1 MQPGAQYLGQG
12 RCRFTV
18 WAPFLTAASVH
29 VVAPDDRLVPME
41 KDDRG
46 YWEVVAPDVLPGSQY
61 LFRLDSER
69 DRPDP
74 ASHLQAGDVHGPS
87 EVVDQASFP
96 WDDKEWEAIPV
107 EEMIIYEMHVGTF
120 TPEGT
125 FDAIIPRLDEL
136 HSLGVNAVEIM
147 PVAQFPGGRNWG
159 YDGVYPYAVQRSY
172 GGPVGLKRLVN
183 ACHRKEMAVVL
194 DVVYNHLGPEGN
206 YLRDY
211 GPYFTDKYHTPWG
224 SAVNFDDAYSDEV
237 RNYFIENALYW
248 FRCFH
253 MDGLRLDAVHAIYD
267 MSAVP
272 FLRELAEKV
281 AGYSSDEGRPCFLI
295 VESDRNDSTVIH
307 TRDEGGYGM
316 DGLWNDDFHHSL
328 HTLLTGEKT
337 GYYMDFGMTDHLVKA
352 YSEGF
357 VYSGQYSLFRRRR
370 QGNSSADRP
379 LSQFIVFAQ
388 NHDQV
393 GNRMLGERL
402 SGLVSFEALKLA
414 ASSVILSPCVPLIF
428 MGEEY
433 GEDAPFL
440 YFVSHSDP
448 GLISAVREG
457 RKREFSL
464 FHWRDEPPDPQDEA
478 TFQRSK
484 LVWEKREKVRY
495 RTLLEFYRTVIS
507 MRKASPVFSCPER
520 PGLDV
525 EGFEKDRL
533 VVLRRRRD
541 KREAL
546 VILNFNISPVGFT
559 APAVVGIWKK
569 TLDSA
574 DQIWDGPGSSLPEKI
589 IPGQELTL
597 RELSVA
603 VYSKE

>member
-1 MQPGAQYLGQG
+1 M
-12 RCRFTV
+12 
-18 WAPFLTAASVH
+18 WAPFLTAVSVH
-29 VVAPDDRLVPME
+29 VVAPDDRLIPME
-41 KDDRG
+41 KSDRG
-46 YWEVVAPDVLPGSQY
+46 YWEIVASDVLPGSQY
-61 LFRLDSER
+61 FFRLGSEM

-74 ASHLQAGDVHGPS
+74 ASHFQSGDVHGPS
-87 EVVDQASFP
+87 EVVDQGSFP
-96 WDDKEWEAIPV
+96 WDDKEWMAIPV
-107 EEMIIYEMHVGTF
+107 KEMIIYEIHVGTF
-120 TPEGT
+120 TPEGS

-136 HSLGVNAVEIM
+136 CSLGVNAIEIM

-159 YDGVYPYAVQRSY
+159 YDGVYPYAVQKSY

-183 ACHRKEMAVVL
+183 ACHLRGMAVFL

-206 YLRDY
+206 YMRDF
-211 GPYFTDKYHTPWG
+211 GPYFTEKYHTPWG
-224 SAVNFDDAYSDEV
+224 SAINFDDAYSDEV

-248 FRCFH
+248 FRYFH
-253 MDGLRLDAVHAIYD
+253 MDGLRLDAVHAICD

-272 FLRELAEKV
+272 FLRELAESV
-281 AGYSSDEGRPCFLI
+281 AGFSSDEDRPCYMI

-307 TRDEGGYGM
+307 PRDERGYGM

-337 GYYMDFGMTDHLVKA
+337 GYYIDFGMTDHLVKA
-352 YSEGF
+352 YRDGF
-357 VYSGQYSLFRRRR
+357 VYSGQYSLFRKRR
-370 QGNSSADRP
+370 QGNPSADRP

-402 SGLVSFEALKLA
+402 SGLLSFEALKLA
-414 ASSVILSPCVPLIF
+414 AASVILSPCVPLIF

-448 GLISAVREG
+448 TLISEVRDG

-464 FHWRDEPPDPQDEA
+464 FQWRDEPPDPQDEA

-484 LVWEKREKVRY
+484 LVWEKREKGRH
-495 RTLLEFYRTVIS
+495 RALLEFYRTIIS
-507 MRKASPVFSCPER
+507 LRRTSPIFSRPER
-520 PGLDV
+520 SGLDV
-525 EGFEKDRL
+525 DGFEEDRL
-533 VVLRRRRD
+533 VVMRRRHE
-541 KREAL
+541 KQEVL

-559 APAVVGIWKK
+559 AREIGGPWKK
-569 TLDSA
+569 TLDSS
-574 DQIWDGPGSSLPEKI
+574 DQIWEGPGSFLPEEI
-589 IPGQELTL
+589 MPGQELRL
-597 RELSVA
+597 REFSVA
-603 VYSKE
+603 VYSGR